1 MAGVISGAISNA
13 TTEWTK
19 WGGHAWDL
27 RGKAPLIPKRDKDDD
42 ATRAQYVLDT
52 YCPAAGAMPAA
63 AAIQDDQY
71 AWSAVFISY
80 LFMLAGYQKTEFP
93 FSENHST
100 WIRKAVKAGA
110 GTAKFNFHAFRV
122 TDPRATPQ
130 VGDLIAYARPDK
142 DGQALSFDEAQ
153 KWFTRTSSYKSH
165 SDLVVAASP
174 GAVEVIGG
182 NVRDS
187 VMKKVVPLDASGRI
201 ADRSLTWFAVLRYQG
216 I

>member
-1 MAGVISGAISNA
+1 MAGTMSGAISKA
-13 TTEWTK
+13 AAEWMK

-27 RGKAPLIPKRDKDDD
+27 RGKAPALPKRDKDDD
-42 ATRAQYVLDT
+42 AIRAQYVVNT
-52 YCPAAGAMPAA
+52 YCAAAGAAPSA
-63 AAIQDDQY
+63 AAIQEDRY

-80 LFMLAGYQKTEFP
+80 IFRSAGYQKTEFP
-93 FSENHST
+93 FSESHST

-110 GTAKFNFHAFRV
+110 GTAEFNFHAFRV

-142 DGQALSFDEAQ
+142 EGQTLSFDDAQ
-153 KWFTRTSSYKSH
+153 QWFTRTGAYNSH

-187 VMKKVVPLDASGRI
+187 VIKKVVPLDAHGRI
-201 ADRSLTWFAVLRYQG
+201 ADRSLNWFAVLRYRG
-216 I
+216 D